1 MQFVKATR
9 WVVSHILSGFSEGRL
24 AFTFLGFNVAER
36 LALGRQR
43 LPRLRFTGQGHGG
56 RAPPRDP
63 GLIQLMLFEAGRSDP
78 DGAFRV
84 AESLQLVDP
93 GRRIVNLAY
102 MNLHLLEPSEEG
114 AKVRLREDLGGE
126 LDRVSQAFTSDPKL
140 VQTLGL

>member
-1 MQFVKATR
+1 
-9 WVVSHILSGFSEGRL
+9 
-24 AFTFLGFNVAER
+24 
-36 LALGRQR
+36 
-43 LPRLRFTGQGHGG
+43 
-56 RAPPRDP
+56 
-63 GLIQLMLFEAGRSDP
+63 MLFEAGRSDP